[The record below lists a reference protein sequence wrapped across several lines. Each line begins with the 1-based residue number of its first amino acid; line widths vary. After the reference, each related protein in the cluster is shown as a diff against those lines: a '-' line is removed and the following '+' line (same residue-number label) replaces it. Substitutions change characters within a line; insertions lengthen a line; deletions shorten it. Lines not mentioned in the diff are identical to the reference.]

1 MPATVLR
8 TVTDENLEYTV
19 KKSSRVDINSSLVYI
34 APSLGRGN
42 GLFLAKDVPAGTII
56 ASGPGIEIAPEEWEA
71 FDKTNPS
78 NYAFEHPRDVNAA
91 ILVLGLPSILNHNRT
106 PNCRYQWDHHEGICW
121 VLNMI
126 TLSDLKAD
134 TELTFDYECSWFDVV

>member
-34 APSLGRGN
+34 APSLGRG
-42 GLFLAKDVPAGTII
+42 I
-56 ASGPGIEIAPEEWEA
+56 ASGPGIEIAPTEWEA

-91 ILVLGLPSILNHNRT
+91 ILVLGLPSILNHSRT
-106 PNCRYQWDHHEGICW
+106 PNCRYQWDYHEGICW